1 LNRLIET
8 SGLKWEHKLAAFFS
22 NNTTLSP
29 EKIQELLNH
38 DMKALSMKAAS
49 QVPADQQATLQS
61 MRSFSEGIENLQLL
75 NQHLFE
81 ESGRFLLHLPIL
93 FDGTLNFGQLLI
105 DLNQSQDSKNQD
117 DRPLRISFLLE
128 MTSLGEFLADFSILK
143 NQIIGSFGVANQE
156 IQAFIKEN
164 LPGLE
169 SKLSA
174 HGFDVTP
181 ISCKVLSPETLAG
194 TSLIEKALS
203 DSGQGVLNIV
213 I

>member
-1 LNRLIET
+1 MIRITKEFKFEMAHALFGYDGLCKNIHGHSYRLWVTIKGSILKET
-8 SGLKWEHKLAAFFS
+8 
-22 NNTTLSP
+22 
-29 EKIQELLNH
+29 NH
-38 DMKALSMKAAS
+38 NK
-49 QVPADQQATLQS
+49 
-61 MRSFSEGIENLQLL
+61 
-75 NQHLFE
+75 
-81 ESGRFLLHLPIL
+81 
-93 FDGTLNFGQLLI
+93 DGMVL
-105 DLNQSQDSKNQD
+105 
-117 DRPLRISFLLE
+117 
-128 MTSLGEFLADFSILK
+128 DFSILK